1 MTRDTANAFWGA
13 DAVEHALRY
22 DEHDPITDDL
32 LAEVGRRARS
42 LPSGA
47 FRAWSLTQP
56 WPKFCA
62 IVRIVSGEALH
73 DELEAM
79 ARNED
84 EDDHDDR

>member
-1 MTRDTANAFWGA
+1 VTRDTADAFWGP
-13 DAVEHALRY
+13 DAVEHALRH
-22 DEHDPITDDL
+22 EEPDPITDDL
-32 LAEVGRRARS
+32 LAEVGRRARR
-42 LPSGA
+42 LPPGA

-62 IVRIVSGEALH
+62 IVRIVSGDALQ

-79 ARNED
+79 ARNE